1 MKIKIKIVII
11 LAFLFIQSCGIFKRI
26 PPSQD
31 SACDLL
37 DHKSSWRRAVNA
49 SSKKWGVSPSLQLAF
64 IKTES
69 NFRARAKTP
78 RKFFLGLIPA
88 GRISSAYGYAQ
99 ALNGTWDWYKKDTGN
114 RSASRTDFSDST
126 DFIGWY
132 VSQTN
137 KKLKIPKSNVY
148 KQYLAYHQGHAGY
161 RSGRYK
167 SSQAIMNVAQRT
179 ANTAIKFEKQ
189 LKSCK

>member
-1 MKIKIKIVII
+1 MKIKIKIIII
-11 LAFLFIQSCGIFKRI
+11 LAFLFIQSCGIFNRI
-26 PPSQD
+26 PTSQD
-31 SACDLL
+31 NACELL
-37 DHKSSWRRAVNA
+37 SHKSSWRRAVNA
-49 SSKKWGVSPSLQLAF
+49 TEKKWGVSPALQLAF

-78 RKFFLGLIPA
+78 RKFFLGIIPT

-114 RSASRTDFSDST
+114 RGASRTDFSDSS

-137 KKLKIPKSNVY
+137 KKLKIPKSDVY
-148 KQYLAYHQGHAGY
+148 RQYLAYHQGHAGFK
-161 RSGRYK
+161 SGRYK
-167 SSQAIMNVAQRT
+167 SVSYTHLRAHET
-179 ANTAIKFEKQ
+179 
-189 LKSCK
+189 